1 MRGTPFS
8 GCIPLNLRETSTNTQ
23 DERTYS
29 RMKVVVEAD
38 LEGLLPA
45 ALEPIQDKGGHGDAR
60 LHATLGFLWFF
71 WEAQGF
77 EFARE
82 APLTIA

>member
-1 MRGTPFS
+1 MGVKA
-8 GCIPLNLRETSTNTQ
+8 N
-23 DERTYS
+23 
-29 RMKVVVEAD
+29 

-45 ALEPIQDKGGHGDAR
+45 ALEPIQDEGGHGDVR

-71 WEAQGF
+71 WEAQGL

-82 APLTIA
+82 APLTFA